1 MKTITLIQ
9 RLRTGFGAVC
19 LVAVLC
25 GVVVASQG
33 WWSVERQFA
42 AERIRGQ
49 AATMAERLRLA
60 TLQTGEA
67 LLGVLLEPQSQTERD
82 RKRRASDDLART
94 IGELRTLLRSQ
105 PDALRSALEDISD
118 QETRELNVIA
128 DRVLTLVLTNPAQA
142 RTEYTEKYL
151 PARRRQEQLLD
162 ELVNHTG
169 RIGAAE
175 LDWHRVLLWAAGA
188 AFLLVATG
196 ALLARRT
203 EVAFTNSL
211 QALWQGVDRLRSGV
225 LDQPIELSERNECTL
240 LAESL
245 NRLGAELAE
254 LAGHFRQS
262 SGEVLTV
269 NNTLGAAL
277 GTSKQHVSEMET
289 LAIHLAASA
298 RRVLNT
304 AGELSRSVHSVSL
317 VADQTAMLTDS
328 SRIGLKHMSQTIEAI
343 HRAADGINAKLGI
356 LNEKAA
362 NISQVITTMAKV
374 ADQTNL
380 LSLNAAIEAE
390 KAGEYGRGFAV
401 VATEIQ
407 RLADQTA
414 VAAEDIEQMVREMQS
429 AVTAGVMGMDKFAD
443 EVRQGVGDVQKVSE
457 QLDRVLQHVQAI
469 TPQIE
474 SVNTTMN
481 AQTDSARQISEAT
494 TKFGDFSRATTDAQ
508 RQAWG
513 TMDQFESTARRMQER
528 AARFKLKT

>member
-9 RLRTGFGAVC
+9 RLRTGFGALC
-19 LVAVLC
+19 LVAILC
-25 GVVVASQG
+25 GVAVAWQA
-33 WWSVERQFA
+33 WLSVDNQFKA
-42 AERIRGQ
+42 EQLRGRASAVAERMRV
-49 AATMAERLRLA
+49 A
-60 TLQTGEA
+60 TLQMGEA
-67 LLGVLLEPQSQTERD
+67 LLGVLLDPQNQVERR
-82 RKRRASDDLART
+82 RKLKADEELSRT
-94 IGELRTLLRSQ
+94 IGELRPLLRKQ
-105 PDALRSALEDISD
+105 PEALRALEAISD
-118 QETRELNVIA
+118 QDSAELNVIE
-128 DRVLTLVLTNPAQA
+128 DKLLTLAATDPAQA
-142 RTEYTEKYL
+142 RRDYTEKYL
-151 PARRRQEQLLD
+151 PARRKQEQLLD
-162 ELVNHTG
+162 EFASRAE
-169 RIGAAE
+169 RIGAAD
-175 LDWHRVLLWAAGA
+175 LDWHRIAFGA
-188 AFLLVATG
+188 ALAAFVLVATG
-196 ALLARRT
+196 AFLARRT

-225 LDQPIELSERNECTL
+225 LDEPIQLPERNECTV

-245 NRLGAELAE
+245 NRLGAEMGE
-254 LAGHFRQS
+254 LAAQLRQS
-262 SGEVLTV
+262 GGDVLTV

-277 GTSKQHVSEMET
+277 GASRQGMTEMES
-289 LAIHLAASA
+289 LASSLGASA
-298 RRVLNT
+298 RRVLHT
-304 AGELSRSVHSVSL
+304 STELSRTIHSVSI

-328 SRIGLKHMSQTIEAI
+328 SRVGLTRMGDTMQAI

-414 VAAEDIEQMVREMQS
+414 VAAEDIEQMVREMQT

-443 EVRQGVGDVQKVSE
+443 EVRQGVGDVQKVST
-457 QLDRVLQHVQAI
+457 QLDRVLQHVQGI

-474 SVNTTMN
+474 FVNTTMR
-481 AQTDSARQISEAT
+481 AQAEGARQISESA

-508 RQAWG
+508 RRAWG
-513 TMDQFESTARRMQER
+513 AVDEFETTARRMKEQT
-528 AARFKLKT
+528 ARFKLKT